1 MNKLVA
7 VYILSVLA
15 IGMVLISG
23 CTDAELA
30 GAATVAPTTPQV
42 TVTVLETPTPTPTL
56 ARATKPTPNAT
67 VTITKTSTTVP
78 TTKPTPSPT
87 VTTMKT
93 TATAVPLSID
103 DSPGSLSIF
112 TQGSLG
118 NDVTVYIA
126 RQGSN
131 VLPISYDQYQNLV
144 VPPGYIPVKI
154 LPNGESPGVNLAPG
168 YYIAYLP
175 DKTGIQQ
182 PEQQS
187 FTINPNCNTVVT
199 FSGYSYRAA
208 SGGGCSG

>member
-1 MNKLVA
+1 MKKRIA
-7 VYILSVLA
+7 ICILSVLA
-15 IGMVLISG
+15 IGMVLMSG

-42 TVTVLETPTPTPTL
+42 TLTELETPTPTPTL
-56 ARATKPTPNAT
+56 ARPTKTTPNAT
-67 VTITKTSTTVP
+67 VTITKTP
-78 TTKPTPSPT
+78 TTKPTTSPT

-93 TATAVPLSID
+93 TVTVVTLAID
-103 DSPGSLSIF
+103 DTPGSISIF
-112 TQGSLG
+112 TQGSIG

-131 VLPISYDQYQNLV
+131 VLPLTHDQYHNLV
-144 VPPGYIPVKI
+144 VPSGYISINI
-154 LPNGESPGVNLAPG
+154 LPNGESPTVSLAPG

-208 SGGGCSG
+208 SGGGCGG

>member
-1 MNKLVA
+1 MKKWIA
-7 VYILSVLA
+7 VCILTLLA
-15 IGMVLISG
+15 IGMVLMSG
-23 CTDAELA
+23 CTDAELT
-30 GAATVAPTTPQV
+30 GSATVAPTTPQV
-42 TVTVLETPTPTPTL
+42 TVPVLETPTPTPTL

-67 VTITKTSTTVP
+67 VTPTKTPTTVP
-78 TTKPTPSPT
+78 TTKPTTSPT

-93 TATAVPLSID
+93 TVTAAILATD
-103 DSPGSLSIF
+103 DSPGSISIF

-131 VLPISYDQYQNLV
+131 VLPMTYDQYNNLI
-144 VPPGYIPVKI
+144 VPPGYIPIKI
-154 LPNGESPGVNLAPG
+154 LPNGESPSVSLAPG
-168 YYIAYLP
+168 FYIAYLP
-175 DKTGIQQ
+175 DKTGIQS